1 MRARVNKAD
10 PATVTGSVCSIFSY
24 NSWIQRRNVHYEDV
38 AMVTRYEQV
47 AIEFSTLISRGV
59 FRPGDRIPSVR
70 KACVQYHVNAGTIL
84 QAYGQLEAC
93 GLINARPRSGYYVR
107 AREAWAPEPVIS
119 SPRPG
124 STRVDVANL
133 VFDVLA
139 SIKDRTIVPLGS
151 AFPSPELFPLEKLN
165 KIAAATARRLPT
177 WSSIDDLTPGNDE
190 LRRLIG
196 LRYLESGFAVSA
208 DNIVITSGAMEA
220 INLCL
225 QAVTRAGDIIAIESP
240 TFYST
245 LMAIERMGLK
255 AVEIATHPRE
265 GIDLSSL
272 RAALNRYD
280 IKACIFNP
288 TFQNPLGSCMPDHSK
303 RELVGLLARY
313 GVPLV
318 EDDVYAELYFGDS
331 RPRPAKAFDHE
342 GLVLHC
348 GSFAKCLAPGY
359 RVGWAAPG
367 RFKDAVERLK
377 FMTTLTTASLP
388 KATIAEY
395 LKHGGF
401 DRHLRGLRHNLSVQ
415 LQQMRQ
421 ALASHFPAGCRI
433 TRPEGGYMLW
443 IELPQAVEALRLRQL
458 ALEKR
463 ISIAPGPIFSAHR
476 GYSNFVRMNFGHP
489 WSNLMED
496 AVKKLGALTAELARP
511 AP

>member
-1 MRARVNKAD
+1 
-10 PATVTGSVCSIFSY
+10 
-24 NSWIQRRNVHYEDV
+24 
-38 AMVTRYEQV
+38 MVTRYEHV
-47 AIEFSTLISRGV
+47 AIEFSSLISRGIL
-59 FRPGDRIPSVR
+59 RPGDRIPSVR
-70 KACVQYHVNAGTIL
+70 KACVQYHVNASTIL
-84 QAYGQLEAC
+84 KAYGQLEAR

-107 AREAWAPEPVIS
+107 AREAVWAPEPVTS

-133 VFDVLA
+133 VFEVLA
-139 SIKDRTIVPLGS
+139 SIKDRAIVPLGS
-151 AFPSPELFPLEKLN
+151 AFPSPEMFPLEKLN

-177 WSSIDDLTPGNDE
+177 WSSIDDLTPGNAE

-196 LRYLESGFAVSA
+196 LRYLESGLAVSA
-208 DNIVITSGAMEA
+208 DDIVITSGAMEA

-225 QAVTRAGDIIAIESP
+225 QSVTRAGDTVAIESP

-265 GIDLSSL
+265 GIDLRSI
-272 RAALNRYD
+272 RVALDKYD

-288 TFQNPLGSCMPDHSK
+288 TFQNPLGSCMPDDNK

-318 EDDVYAELYFGDS
+318 EDDVYCELYLGDS
-331 RPRPAKAFDHE
+331 RPRPAKAFDRE

-359 RVGWAAPG
+359 RIGWTAPG
-367 RFKDAVERLK
+367 RFKEAVERLK
-377 FMTTLTTASLP
+377 FMTTLATASLP
-388 KATIAEY
+388 QAAIAEY

-401 DRHLRGLRHNLSVQ
+401 ERHLRKLRHSLSVQ
-415 LQQMRQ
+415 LESMRQ
-421 ALASHFPAGCRI
+421 GLERHFPAGCKI

-443 IELPQAVEALRLRQL
+443 IELPRAVDALRLHRL
-458 ALEKR
+458 ALEKH
-463 ISIAPGPIFSAHR
+463 ISVAPGPIFSAKR
-476 GYSNFVRMNFGHP
+476 SYSNCMRINFGHP
-489 WSNLMED
+489 WSKAIDD
-496 AVKKLGALTAELARP
+496 AVKTLGTLTAELMCSGNV
-511 AP
+511 